1 MSKFGPFSFLLSH
14 RHDLFPILI
23 GKSCRGKKEWKA
35 DKVWGKVAKK
45 KKTENKENIIIKIC
59 RVSQWDLGSRRR

>member
-1 MSKFGPFSFLLSH
+1 M
-14 RHDLFPILI
+14 
-23 GKSCRGKKEWKA
+23 
-35 DKVWGKVAKK
+35 GKVAKK